1 MENLSLLDKNDLVEV
16 MESLIRKAVRDEMQY
31 RASSV
36 DISPVMS
43 RDEVSK
49 MLDISLPTLN
59 QWEKDGII
67 PKPKRL
73 GKRVYFIRKDFIAFL
88 ESDNQNSKYK

>member
-1 MENLSLLDKNDLVEV
+1 MENLSLLDKNDLQE
-16 MESLIRKAVRDEMQY
+16 MLETLIRQAVRDEM
-31 RASSV
+31 RSSGSSEDV
-36 DISPVMS
+36 SVMS

-59 QWEKDGII
+59 QWEKDGTI

-73 GKRVYFIRKDFIAFL
+73 GKRVYFIRKDFIDFL
-88 ESDNQNSKYK
+88 ESK

>member
-1 MENLSLLDKNDLVEV
+1 MENLSLLDKNDLQEIL
-16 MESLIRKAVRDEMQY
+16 ETLIRQAVRDEMH
-31 RASSV
+31 SSGSSEDV
-36 DISPVMS
+36 SPVMS

-73 GKRVYFIRKDFIAFL
+73 GKRVYFIRKDFIEFL
-88 ESDNQNSKYK
+88 ESK